1 MCTCSISK
9 GRNQGFRCARHS
21 SLGKNAFALAS
32 VNTFNMNIINYMK
45 QKMFFTAKVLNWDK
59 SLIHN
64 LIPAPQLCRK
74 FYVRDK
80 RFHFCIL
87 RVWKRGEP
95 NLTQF
100 QINLH
105 TKCGELSVLLQ
116 SDRTIGGWREGTPDW
131 LTGKIINKIH
141 KKQQQQ
147 KQLTNLPRLLSMM
160 IFLYKH
166 VTKAKWYKDIHLR

>member
-1 MCTCSISK
+1 M
-9 GRNQGFRCARHS
+9 
-21 SLGKNAFALAS
+21 
-32 VNTFNMNIINYMK
+32 NTINYMK
-45 QKMFFTAKVLNWDK
+45 QKMFFTAKVLNWYK

-64 LIPAPQLCRK
+64 LILAPQLCRE
-74 FYVRDK
+74 FYVREK

-95 NLTQF
+95 NLTQL
-100 QINLH
+100 QTNLH
-105 TKCGELSVLLQ
+105 TKCESFLYCSSLIEQLGVE
-116 SDRTIGGWREGTPDW
+116 GGNTR
-131 LTGKIINKIH
+131 LTGQIINKIH
-141 KKQQQQ
+141 KKQQQ